1 MGKIKKM
8 WLWSLV
14 IILGIPL
21 MLCGCGGD
29 EIVVSSNTDQN
40 KKDYKGGYTWMT
52 MRLPWDD
59 SFDMPFFGKGHR
71 KESEAPEIKLNSG
84 SDFIIYVAL
93 GSSEYMVYNVVAIR
107 SDGEVI
113 AAYKDPDSY
122 RYYQRRFSISN
133 EEVKMLRKVLLKNNA
148 GKMLASSVDPE
159 VNYGVQGGFTIKSS
173 EKIRRSYFSNSW
185 PKSFTNITE
194 YINNKILKYNPEIK
208 NNGFVEVRSSV
219 ITVDKEATFAVRGLI
234 NGK

>member
-1 MGKIKKM
+1 
-8 WLWSLV
+8 
-14 IILGIPL
+14 
-21 MLCGCGGD
+21 
-29 EIVVSSNTDQN
+29 
-40 KKDYKGGYTWMT
+40 
-52 MRLPWDD
+52 
-59 SFDMPFFGKGHR
+59 MPFFGKGHR

-148 GKMLASSVDPE
+148 GENAS
-159 VNYGVQGGFTIKSS
+159 
-173 EKIRRSYFSNSW
+173 
-185 PKSFTNITE
+185 
-194 YINNKILKYNPEIK
+194 
-208 NNGFVEVRSSV
+208 
-219 ITVDKEATFAVRGLI
+219 
-234 NGK
+234 